1 MADNTIKINT
11 VEGRVKGGVK
21 SRRVVAYVVLS
32 IACFFC
38 LIWFYILII
47 NATRSKG
54 ELTRGFTPIPS
65 THLIE
70 NLKNA
75 LTGTQPI
82 LRGMLNSIIVSVC
95 TAGLCVY
102 FS

>member
-1 MADNTIKINT
+1 MADMQINM
-11 VEGRVKGGVK
+11 VEERVKGNVK
-21 SRRVVAYVVLS
+21 SRRAVAYVVLS

-54 ELTRGFTPIPS
+54 ELTKGFTPIPS

-70 NLKNA
+70 NLHNA

-82 LRGMLNSIIVSVC
+82 LNGMLNSVIVSK
-95 TAGLCVY
+95 T
-102 FS
+102 